1 MEGYGSLK
9 RRVVITGMGIISP
22 NAHGVDN
29 FEEAL
34 REGRS
39 GIRFISE
46 LKELN
51 FACQIGGVPQNFD
64 NIRNSYFDQEQLMS
78 INENIGYA
86 AVSAIDAWRD
96 AGFCVP
102 DVHDDRVDWDT
113 GVIVGSGIGGMDT
126 IVNTLVPMVSQGKV
140 RRMGSRVVE
149 QVMNSATS
157 ASVAGIL
164 ALGNQVTSNSS
175 ACSTGNEAIIEAM
188 WRIRMGLAKRMLA
201 GGSEGPSPYIWAG
214 FDAMRVICRRFN
226 DHPAMASRPMSASAS
241 GFVPGSGA
249 AVLVLE
255 DLESAL
261 ERGAKIYAE
270 LLGGTVNCGGHRM
283 GGSITAPNPEG
294 VKRCIRASVSDA
306 GIDPAEIDAINGHLT
321 ATFADP
327 HEVKNWSAALERGPE
342 NFPYINSTKS
352 LVGHCLGATGAI
364 ESIAVVLQLFKGF
377 LHPSVNCEDI
387 HPDIAEYGDKIPQK
401 CMDYP
406 ELRVI
411 AKAGFGFGDVNSCL
425 IFKKWNNNQRS
436 Y

>member
-1 MEGYGSLK
+1 MK
-9 RRVVITGMGIISP
+9 RRVVITGMGVVAP
-22 NAHGVDN
+22 NAHGLTN
-29 FEEAL
+29 YEEAL

-39 GIRFISE
+39 GIRFVPE

-51 FACQIGGVPQNFD
+51 FACQIGGIPQDFD
-64 NIRNSYFDQEQLMS
+64 NIRKSYFDHEQLMS

-86 AVSAIDAWRD
+86 AVAAIDAWTD
-96 AGFCVP
+96 AGFTVP
-102 DVHDDRVDWDT
+102 DDDSVDWDT
-113 GVIVGSGIGGMDT
+113 GAIVGSGIGGMDT
-126 IVNTLVPMVSQGKV
+126 ITNTLVPMVSQGKV

-157 ASVAGIL
+157 ATIAGLL
-164 ALGNQVTSNSS
+164 ALGNQATSNSS
-175 ACSTGNEAIIEAM
+175 ACSTGNEAIIDAM
-188 WRIRMGLAKRMLA
+188 WRIRTGLAKRMLA

-214 FDAMRVICRRFN
+214 FDAMRVICRKFN
-226 DHPAMASRPMSASAS
+226 DQPELASRPLSASAA
-241 GFVPGSGA
+241 GFVPGSGSGI
-249 AVLVLE
+249 LLLE

-261 ERGAKIYAE
+261 ERGARIYAE
-270 LLGGTVNCGGHRM
+270 VLGGAVNCGGHRM

-294 VKRCIRASVSDA
+294 VRRCIRASVSDA
-306 GIDPAEIDAINGHLT
+306 GISPMEIDAINGHLT

-364 ESIAVVLQLFKGF
+364 ESIAVVLQLYKGF
-377 LHPSVNCEDI
+377 LHPSANCEDI
-387 HPDIAEYGDKIPQK
+387 HPDIVEYEGKVPHK

-425 IFKKWNNNQRS
+425 IFKKWENNKRS